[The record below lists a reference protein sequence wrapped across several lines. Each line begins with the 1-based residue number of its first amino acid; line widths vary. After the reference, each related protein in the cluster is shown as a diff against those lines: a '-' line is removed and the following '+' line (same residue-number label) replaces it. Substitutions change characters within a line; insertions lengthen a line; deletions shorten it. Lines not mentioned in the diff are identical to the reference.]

1 MLRHEVDRN
10 HQVLNNADLWKRKVW
25 LFTELSILNI
35 RSENIEI
42 CEFEMGICKGCVK
55 SVVYWGNCKILKV
68 STHIH
73 ILELFVFYNSE
84 IQIGDIIYT
93 KIKY

>member
-1 MLRHEVDRN
+1 
-10 HQVLNNADLWKRKVW
+10 
-25 LFTELSILNI
+25 
-35 RSENIEI
+35 
-42 CEFEMGICKGCVK
+42 
-55 SVVYWGNCKILKV
+55 VYWGNCKILKV